1 MTFSFKI
8 VLGEAEARTD
18 VNAAASLPT
27 EGEDVSTTPRG
38 RTNDD
43 EDPLSKLM
51 VEFAGVVAMVIPLK
65 VLMPPPPSPPLPLLL
80 LLLLLL
86 LPPPPMMLSK
96 RLSGGLFPP
105 GTAMSACRAGQPLG
119 AYAVLT
125 AIQAIKTRKR
135 R

>member
-86 LPPPPMMLSK
+86 LMLSR

>member
-80 LLLLLL
+80 LLLL
-86 LPPPPMMLSK
+86 SR